1 MCVSVFICSYMV
13 LAPVFGYLGDRY
25 NRRIIMSVGITFW
38 SLVTLGSSF
47 TPKGVKHRPPVRP
60 SGTGTGCLTALLYL
74 PSLPQHFWLLLLT
87 RGLVGV
93 GEASYSTIAPT
104 VIADLYVKGKR
115 TNMLSIFY
123 FAIPVGR

>member
-1 MCVSVFICSYMV
+1 MPTR
-13 LAPVFGYLGDRY
+13 L
-25 NRRIIMSVGITFW
+25 TF
-38 SLVTLGSSF
+38 F
-47 TPKGVKHRPPVRP
+47 F
-60 SGTGTGCLTALLYL
+60 LLSCWQY
-74 PSLPQHFWLLLLT
+74 FWLLLLT

-104 VIADLYVKGKR
+104 IIADLYVKEKR

>member
-1 MCVSVFICSYMV
+1 MF

-25 NRRIIMSVGITFW
+25 NRKLIMSAGITFW
-38 SLVTLGSSF
+38 SVVTLASSY
-47 TPKGVKHRPPVRP
+47 TPRSVSQQFLCSLKPGLIDLDLWLMAA
-60 SGTGTGCLTALLYL
+60 SLLL
-74 PSLPQHFWLLLLT
+74 QLFWLLLLT

-104 VIADLYVKGKR
+104 IIADLYVKDQR
-115 TNMLSIFY
+115 TNMLSLFY